1 MSLTSGN
8 LFALPKEQ
16 QLTTPAGNKG
26 KDFLRCFCWIVI
38 ALCVIVTGMNI
49 NSNDT
54 VTIKQKEGSEFRV
67 SGRVTLT
74 PGDRFRASGG
84 PYYEIR
90 ERDGTVTR
98 SRMRDSGPFTFVGW
112 FKQGGRTYL
121 KAFSQEG
128 FTVLNLAAEHRHPD
142 LPDYVKAPYR
152 NIRRVG
158 QTRRERCQ
166 QQSKQTT
173 TPKSGKKKP
182 KRARR
187 TLASPRGNKAAPMEV
202 FVGTNAQ

>member
-1 MSLTSGN
+1 MDNTSLLTMETRAERFSGI
-8 LFALPKEQ
+8 LLDRVFDLEYIIRM
-16 QLTTPAGNKG
+16 
-26 KDFLRCFCWIVI
+26 D
-38 ALCVIVTGMNI
+38 I
-49 NSNDT
+49 NSNGT
-54 VTIKQKEGSEFRV
+54 VNTKQKEGSEFRV

-90 ERDGTVTR
+90 ERDGSVVR

-158 QTRRERCQ
+158 QTKRERSQ
-166 QQSKQTT
+166 QQTKQTT
-173 TPKSGKKKP
+173 KPNSGKKKP
-182 KRARR
+182 TRARR
-187 TLASPRGNKAAPMEV
+187 TLAQPRGTMAAPMQGLIGV
-202 FVGTNAQ
+202 NAP

>member
-1 MSLTSGN
+1 MFLLSVI
-8 LFALPKEQ
+8 FAAME
-16 QLTTPAGNKG
+16 
-26 KDFLRCFCWIVI
+26 I
-38 ALCVIVTGMNI
+38 AS
-49 NSNDT
+49 NST
-54 VTIKQKEGSEFRV
+54 VNTKQKEGSEFWVSNRV
-67 SGRVTLT
+67 VLK

-90 ERDGTVTR
+90 ERDGSAVR

-112 FKQGGRTYL
+112 FEQGGRTYL

-158 QTRRERCQ
+158 QTKRERSQ
-166 QQSKQTT
+166 QQTKQTT
-173 TPKSGKKKP
+173 KPKLGKNKP
-182 KRARR
+182 KRARK
-187 TLASPRGNKAAPMEV
+187 TLASPRGKKAAPMQG
-202 FVGTNAQ
+202 FVGSQAQ

>member
-1 MSLTSGN
+1 LTN
-8 LFALPKEQ
+8 TDE
-16 QLTTPAGNKG
+16 NKG
-26 KDFLRCFCWIVI
+26 VRGLQDFLLDRVFEII
-38 ALCVIVTGMNI
+38 YLTPMDI

-54 VTIKQKEGSEFRV
+54 VSTKQKEGSEFRV
-67 SGRVTLT
+67 SDRVTLT

-112 FKQGGRTYL
+112 FEQGGRTSL
-121 KAFSQEG
+121 KAYSQEG
-128 FTVLNLAAEHRHPD
+128 FTTLYLGAEHRHPD

-158 QTRRERCQ
+158 QTKRERSQ
-166 QQSKQTT
+166 HHKRQTT
-173 TPKSGKKKP
+173 KPKSGKKQP

-187 TLASPRGNKAAPMEV
+187 TLASPRDRKAASMQGS
-202 FVGTNAQ
+202 VGSQAQ